1 MFLRKFNW
9 SVSQFVSQVGNGV
22 KHCFGDEPIAICCDA
37 NMTKEAVEVS
47 DQAESR
53 LEIFVLIKKY
63 MEFYCLLCIYGPV
76 FKSCNI
82 C

>member
-1 MFLRKFNW
+1 MFLRKFNRP
-9 SVSQFVSQVGNGV
+9 VSQFVSQVGYGV

-53 LEIFVLIKKY
+53 LEIFVLIKKNGI
-63 MEFYCLLCIYGPV
+63 LLSLMY
-76 FKSCNI
+76 KWARLL
-82 C
+82 